1 MNIKLLHHKDNVV
14 SSINP
19 KFQAIMTI
27 ISEVIAVLVSPY
39 AFGIFLKKLLS
50 TQRVKY
56 NIKLNVNTHN
66 TEQQIVTPKQPNL

>member
-27 ISEVIAVLVSPY
+27 IFEVLVSPY
-39 AFGIFLKKLLS
+39 AFGIFSEELLS

-66 TEQQIVTPKQPNL
+66 TEQQIVTSKQPNL